1 MIIPEQYTN
10 IGGIDMS
17 NDVYPNYYKPVP
29 TSKDYSK
36 GYINRY
42 FVQKIN
48 DLKITETNKTY
59 ANDIHISILNLLLS
73 KCNLNGFIFEIIPFS
88 DPVRKYEHV
97 TVSRTINN
105 ISNIINNNYQKKI
118 ITIPISKKGYEHYE
132 GIMLYTVQ

>member
-48 DLKITETNKTY
+48 DLKITETNKNNY
-59 ANDIHISILNLLLS
+59 NDI
-73 KCNLNGFIFEIIPFS
+73 
-88 DPVRKYEHV
+88 Y
-97 TVSRTINN
+97 
-105 ISNIINNNYQKKI
+105 NNYFSKLVIQWIISGPKNNVYKNKI
-118 ITIPISKKGYEHYE
+118 LDRKGVQEQNIQTLVEYEKLMKGLKVYLNNPLE
-132 GIMLYTVQ
+132 FWGGK